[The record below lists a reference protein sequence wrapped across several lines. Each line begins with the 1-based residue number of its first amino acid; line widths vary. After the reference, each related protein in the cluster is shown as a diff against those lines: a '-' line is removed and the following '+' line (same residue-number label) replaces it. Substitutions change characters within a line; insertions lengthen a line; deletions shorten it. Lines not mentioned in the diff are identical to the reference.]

1 MYTSSDIFIF
11 LEDDTAAARNEDI
24 YDEDEEMAFDAKNE
38 EVSEDDIESDTNDEF
53 DINNEEGEY
62 ERMMMEFNE
71 SDDDDNDEE
80 TSEVDSDGEVIVD
93 QPLNSEQMPHSFGEF
108 ASYFKNITESL
119 LFCWMQKHRICKLYS
134 FKTYKR

>member
-11 LEDDTAAARNEDI
+11 LEDDTAATRNEDI
-24 YDEDEEMAFDAKNE
+24 YDEDKEMAFDAENE

-71 SDDDDNDEE
+71 SDDDDDDDDGEK
-80 TSEVDSDGEVIVD
+80 TSEVDLDGEVIVD

-108 ASYFKNITESL
+108 APYFKNITESL
-119 LFCWMQKHRICKLYS
+119 LFC
-134 FKTYKR
+134 